1 MKYEEIIIEKREY
14 ELLRQIISNADH
26 NKDKTYKAS
35 IEKLTD
41 ELKSATIINN
51 ENMPI
56 EVVRFNSI
64 VTVQMPFGEPKSF
77 QIVTPDKSDIS
88 KNKLSILAP
97 MGLAL
102 FGYAV
107 SDEIMWQFPSG
118 INAIKILD
126 VEQPDTLQK
135 E

>member
-126 VEQPDTLQK
+126 VEQPDALQK

>member
-56 EVVRFNSI
+56 EIVRFNSI

-118 INAIKILD
+118 INAIKILN
-126 VEQPDTLQK
+126 VEQPDALQK

>member
-64 VTVQMPFGEPKSF
+64 VTVKMPFGEPKSF

-118 INAIKILD
+118 INAIKILN
-126 VEQPDTLQK
+126 VEQPDALQK

>member
-64 VTVQMPFGEPKSF
+64 VTVKMPFGEPKSF

-126 VEQPDTLQK
+126 VEQPDALQK

>member
-102 FGYAV
+102 FGYAI

-118 INAIKILD
+118 INAIKILN
-126 VEQPDTLQK
+126 VEQPDALQ
-135 E
+135 EE